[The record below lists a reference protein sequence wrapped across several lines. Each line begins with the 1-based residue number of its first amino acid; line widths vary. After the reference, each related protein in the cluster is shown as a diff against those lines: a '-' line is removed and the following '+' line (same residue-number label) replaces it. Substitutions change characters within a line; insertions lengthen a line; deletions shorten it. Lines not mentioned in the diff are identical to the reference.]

1 MPKKPFWYY
10 SVEFQVRI
18 VDPLQ
23 INRLLPASE
32 LYNLYLKGQTL
43 IIKHIDWKSWFI
55 EDKNTNTVGIQRSG
69 PTKIGRSMT
78 KRLLDNPTSCSNKA
92 APLNAVPGLQH
103 HHAVPSD
110 HHHPN
115 LVLRFLGGLW
125 VNYLK
130 RKKLQISDKG
140 LHANHGPNCWHTC
153 LVNSM
158 ESSRTKFMKGSKPQR
173 VPSTWK
179 NVLLTIVFLL
189 SLLFSN
195 SANLTPA
202 INPEVNPLVHELFEL
217 WGVCLRHLGML
228 DKELWNRT
236 RLIIGIDSSS

>member
-1 MPKKPFWYY
+1 MPNKPFWYD
-10 SVEFQVRI
+10 STELQVRI

-23 INRLLPASE
+23 NNRLLPASE

-43 IIKHIDWKSWFI
+43 IVKHISWKSWFI

-78 KRLLDNPTSCSNKA
+78 KRLLDNPTCSNKA
-92 APLNAVPGLQH
+92 VLLNAVPGLQH

-115 LVLRFLGGLW
+115 LVLRFLRGIVGEL
-125 VNYLK
+125 LK
-130 RKKLQISDKG
+130 RKNLKINDEG
-140 LHANHGPNCWHTC
+140 LHANYGPNCWHTC

-179 NVLLTIVFLL
+179 KSF
-189 SLLFSN
+189 F
-195 SANLTPA
+195 
-202 INPEVNPLVHELFEL
+202 FQ
-217 WGVCLRHLGML
+217 
-228 DKELWNRT
+228 
-236 RLIIGIDSSS
+236 